1 MDMVNS
7 DSHSPRCY
15 IQLTEADVVLCQNSH
30 QTPIPSSF
38 SRNRCRGIVN
48 SYGSC
53 SFSLQ
58 MFCLLLDSSVTPTM
72 VLSSL
77 QKELKPSIATFSS
90 NGS

>member
-1 MDMVNS
+1 MTYGS
-7 DSHSPRCY
+7 RCR
-15 IQLTEADVVLCQNSH
+15 VMQNSH

-77 QKELKPSIATFSS
+77 QKS
-90 NGS
+90 